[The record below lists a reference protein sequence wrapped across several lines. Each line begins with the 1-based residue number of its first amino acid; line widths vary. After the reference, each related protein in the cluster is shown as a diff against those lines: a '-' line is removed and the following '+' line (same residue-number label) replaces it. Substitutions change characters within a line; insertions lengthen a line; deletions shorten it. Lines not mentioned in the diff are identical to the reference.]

1 MQVFPQ
7 KPHSPWTR
15 APPPPP
21 LLLLPLRG
29 GGHRTG
35 SYREESLHG
44 HLVRNSFCGK
54 GKGTRSVAELSH
66 HIRGLRSSSCH
77 GSPDWEASSSGNCSS
92 SSPVHRPSG
101 VCNWNIP
108 WMPHLPRRPQPIADR
123 HTQLPSHHLPHG
135 GVIPSPPLATEPPHS
150 LPFPPSLGGET
161 SHLLQGH

>member
-1 MQVFPQ
+1 MAFFSCLGGSVQVFPQ

-21 LLLLPLRG
+21 PLLLPLRG

-66 HIRGLRSSSCH
+66 HISGLRSSSCH
-77 GSPDWEASSSGNCSS
+77 GLPHLEASSSGNCSS

-101 VCNWNIP
+101 DCNWNIP
-108 WMPHLPRRPQPIADR
+108 WMPHLPRRPQQIADR
-123 HTQLPSHHLPHG
+123 HTRLLSPHLPPG
-135 GVIPSPPLATEPPHS
+135 GLIPATPPASEPPHS
-150 LPFPPSLGGET
+150 LP
-161 SHLLQGH
+161 